1 MNKIRQFISLFGIL
15 ITSFSATIAQT
26 TITQGLVAYYPFN
39 GNANDVSGNNLNG
52 IVTRAT
58 LTTDRRSNV
67 NTAYD
72 FDFANAQW
80 QQQNDE
86 IYIPYNTKLDV
97 TNITVSV
104 WLYPRSY
111 YWSSNPGG
119 PSSIIINRYQHTYST
134 PSGGAWQLRFSQTSV
149 NGEIIG
155 TPFGIA
161 TSNTTLQLNTWHHI
175 VMTYDGVQVK
185 LYINGSLSATQLY
198 SQPMNVAGNSGIS
211 IGESNQANGFWHYTD
226 GKIDDIGIWNRALTT
241 NEIQQLYTEGENSNT
256 KVVIHN
262 NAKSILITPDLIQ
275 ANSTITGSNNT
286 FIGENALKSNRD
298 GNNNTA
304 LGYKAGEMT
313 SGNGN
318 IFLGANSGNNLYFQ
332 NTSNKLIIANSET
345 NTPLIYGEF
354 DNGLLKVNGKLL
366 LQKNNGVPASST
378 STGIQGQLA
387 FDDEY
392 FYICVQNNIWKRFL
406 LSTW

>member
-1 MNKIRQFISLFGIL
+1 MNKIRQFVSLFGIL

-26 TITQGLVAYYPFN
+26 TIPQGLVAYYPFN
-39 GNANDVSGNNLNG
+39 GNANDVSGNANNG
-52 IVTRAT
+52 TIHGAT
-58 LTTDRRSNV
+58 LTTNRFGTANSAYSFNGSSN
-67 NTAYD
+67 
-72 FDFANAQW
+72 
-80 QQQNDE
+80 
-86 IYIPYNTKLDV
+86 YISMSSVLNLPLGNSSRT
-97 TNITVSV
+97 ISV
-104 WLYPRSY
+104 WLSPANLAGQ
-111 YWSSNPGG
+111 W
-119 PSSIIINRYQHTYST
+119 TLT
-134 PSGGAWQLRFSQTSV
+134 A
-149 NGEIIG
+149 
-155 TPFGIA
+155 IA
-161 TSNTTLQLNTWHHI
+161 YGSASTSNAYMFGLGQNVIAVQGWVTDFNTPLTYLTNQWI
-175 VMTYDGVQVK
+175 NAVCTYDGTNVSIYV
-185 LYINGSLSATQLY
+185 NGSLMGSGTNTTWNTIGTEFYLGGRV
-198 SQPMNVAGNSGIS
+198 SLGNS
-211 IGESNQANGFWHYTD
+211 FFD
-226 GKIDDIGIWNRALTT
+226 GKLDDIGIWNRALTT

-286 FIGENALKSNRD
+286 FIGENALKSNRN

-304 LGYKAGEMT
+304 VGYKAGEMT

-392 FYICVQNNIWKRFL
+392 FYICVQNNIWKRFAL
-406 LSTW
+406 GSW